1 MPSGPLP
8 EIRLFVGVIGRE
20 NEFLRRRLS
29 RFGAILRWSGQAG
42 TAWNNGTRCISGSAL
57 FGAGSERIERTG

>member
-1 MPSGPLP
+1 MSSGPLP

-42 TAWNNGTRCISGSAL
+42 TALNNGTRCISGSTL
-57 FGAGSERIERTG
+57 